1 MCNELVTRFD
11 SVHVF
16 SACCSSMFIGP
27 SVTTYTG
34 LNPGFRIYTVDG
46 DYDKSSHVS
55 TQTAL
60 LQCCSVLGEWTTAG
74 FTPDVLFAVYLTI
87 GRQQTSR
94 SPVFAVLP

>member
-11 SVHVF
+11 SLHVF
-16 SACCSSMFIGP
+16 SAHCSSMFIGP

-60 LQCCSVLGEWTTAG
+60 VQAAVSYASGPRQVSLLMLVCSLLDNWEAEN
-74 FTPDVLFAVYLTI
+74 
-87 GRQQTSR
+87 
-94 SPVFAVLP
+94 